1 MTSNE
6 GTQRRNPVAHA
17 VAPCA
22 KGMGKVGQRGA
33 PGGCAARVVSA
44 AMMALACWL
53 PAAHGVETPI
63 VNAATL
69 AGCTNPM
76 IGKNGDVGTH
86 GSAVFVDVNNLRPAH
101 DPVYTKNAVFWTSRQ
116 NKPGQTVLMTGAF
129 TTNPKTVRL
138 AALPAGT
145 HDWQGAVRAS
155 QATVGGRNLSSTGLA
170 FTVPANLRYGP
181 TAYRIEDADP
191 AVPVVEGLL
200 NQPEI
205 QWIVGTPPSDDS
217 LEAPRHQ
224 LHNCGA
230 EAGGKL
236 RLFGK
241 NINGTREAYLQSADN
256 ERIALNVES
265 ADDTALTANVPAG
278 LAPGAYH
285 VWIGSAQKDATSALP
300 VPIRIHPAPPP
311 PTVVSCTGLNGDGAT
326 DNAGPLQACLDR
338 NRSTGAKTI
347 VKLPAGQFAISR
359 PITLRPYQYLIGE
372 GEDATALVGKAGS
385 GAATPSAWVLGS
397 QHFGVASMTIR
408 APHRNAI
415 VSATSLGS
423 DPRTH
428 GHVLIHRVAFV
439 VSADYTQGAEDAQVV
454 KLSGPDLRIVNSTID
469 AHKSVL
475 ITYGDGVLLSGIRSN
490 KGDYA
495 IANSQNV
502 IITRNVLGAPEG
514 LNEGVV
520 IGAGRPMISGTTANA
535 TRNLYVGYN
544 LFRNMTYAPT
554 NQFFTTDGGGGAYI
568 GRVATSSASA
578 VILAHDPN
586 WDMVGTS
593 NPENVAISIIA
604 GTGVGQYRFLKAIRG
619 RALELAR
626 AWDVVPDSTSV
637 INLTTAYTNITVS
650 NNEFRNMHGHALNSV
665 LFFGGVFDSVIGNN
679 YNMNA
684 GNGIAIA
691 AYGPYGQNTYLPT
704 FNIDCLDNTVMEDG
718 NPAFLAA
725 TALENVQR
733 GIAVQGM
740 PGAALSGILVRGNR
754 VGGPG
759 RIFFPNS
766 FKDNYSV
773 LVEQNQAFVE
783 PWFGGSGGP
792 TGALVRYNQ
801 P

>member
-1 MTSNE
+1 M
-6 GTQRRNPVAHA
+6 VAFGCWSPLA
-17 VAPCA
+17 T
-22 KGMGKVGQRGA
+22 GA
-33 PGGCAARVVSA
+33 DA
-44 AMMALACWL
+44 
-53 PAAHGVETPI
+53 TPI
-63 VNAATL
+63 VQTATL
-69 AGCTNPM
+69 AGCANPM
-76 IGKNGDVGTH
+76 IGKNGDTGTSA
-86 GSAVFVDVNNLRPAH
+86 SAVFVDVNSLRPAH
-101 DPVYTKNAVFWTSRQ
+101 DPVYTKNAIFWTSRQ
-116 NKPGQTVLMTGAF
+116 NKPGQSVLMSGAF
-129 TTNPKTVRL
+129 TANPKTVRV
-138 AALPAGT
+138 AALSAGT
-145 HDWQGAVRAS
+145 VDWQSAVRAS
-155 QATVGGRNLSSTGLA
+155 AVTVGARNMSSTGLA
-170 FTVPANLRYGP
+170 FTIPANLRYGP
-181 TAYRIEDADP
+181 IAYRIEDADP
-191 AVPVVEGLL
+191 GVPVLEGVV

-205 QWIVGTPPSDDS
+205 QWIVGTPATEDS

-241 NINGTREAYLQSADN
+241 NINGTRQAYLQSAN
-256 ERIALNVES
+256 NQRYALNVES
-265 ADDTALTANVPAG
+265 ADDTALTAAVPAD
-278 LAPGAYH
+278 LAPGIYH
-285 VWIGSAQKDATSALP
+285 VWIGSAEKDATSALP
-300 VPIRIHPAPPP
+300 VRIQIHPPP
-311 PTVVSCTGLNGDGAT
+311 PPATVVSCTGLIGDGAT
-326 DNAGPLQACLDR
+326 DDTAALQACLDK
-338 NRSTGAKTI
+338 NRSNGVRTLF
-347 VKLPAGQFAISR
+347 KLPAGQFAISK
-359 PITLRPYQYLIGE
+359 PITLRPYQYLVGE
-372 GEDATALVGKAGS
+372 SEDATSIVAKAAS
-385 GAATPSAWVLGS
+385 GGATPPAWVLGS
-397 QHFGVASMTIR
+397 QYFGVASMTIR

-415 VSATSLGS
+415 LSATDLGS

-428 GHVLIHRVAFV
+428 GHVLINRVTFV
-439 VSADYTQGAEDAQVV
+439 VSADYTQGGEDTQVV
-454 KLSGPDLRIVNSTID
+454 KLSGPDLRILNSTID
-469 AHKSVL
+469 ARKSVF

-502 IITRNVLGAPEG
+502 IVTRNVLGAPEG

-554 NQFFTTDGGGGAYI
+554 NQFFTTDGGGGAYM
-568 GRVATSSASA
+568 GPVASGTGNL
-578 VILAHDPN
+578 VVLAHDPN

-604 GTGVGQYRFLKAIRG
+604 GTGVGQYRFLKSIRG
-619 RALELAR
+619 RALELAKP
-626 AWDVVPDSTSV
+626 WDVVPDSSSV
-637 INLTTAYTNITVS
+637 INLTTAYTNITVG

-665 LFFGGVFDSVIGNN
+665 LFFGGVFDSVIHNN

-691 AYGPYGQNTYLPT
+691 AYGPYGKNTYLPT

-718 NPAFLAA
+718 NPTFLAS

-773 LVEQNQAFVE
+773 LVEQNQASVE
-783 PWFGGSGGP
+783 GWFGGSSGP
-792 TGALVRYNQ
+792 PGALLQANH